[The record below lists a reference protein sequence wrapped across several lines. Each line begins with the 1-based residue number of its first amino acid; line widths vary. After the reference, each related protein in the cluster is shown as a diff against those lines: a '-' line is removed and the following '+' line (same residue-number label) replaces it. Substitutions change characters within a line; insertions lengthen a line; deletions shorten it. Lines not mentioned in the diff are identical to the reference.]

1 MIGNGA
7 LNGDL
12 MGMEGMN
19 ELSPLYQ
26 TNGSSKVNANNSL
39 ANQVSGFASKDKQQ
53 QSGQLMTALQ
63 GALGLGLRAGLS
75 QAKPTKS
82 SNAFEE
88 QNEKPSLTISKKMS
102 EDISKKAVPQE
113 EPTLRRMRIIKF
125 KRLNE
130 SEAPAN
136 DGGKQPKT
144 SISKRPG
151 GL

>member
-1 MIGNGA
+1 MQI
-7 LNGDL
+7 
-12 MGMEGMN
+12 
-19 ELSPLYQ
+19 
-26 TNGSSKVNANNSL
+26 TSKP
-39 ANQVSGFASKDKQQ
+39 
-53 QSGQLMTALQ
+53 M
-63 GALGLGLRAGLS
+63 
-75 QAKPTKS
+75 KS

-113 EPTLRRMRIIKF
+113 EPTLRRMRFIKF

-151 GL
+151 GP